1 MKTIQQ
7 SAQIPEEMD
16 GLRLDQTLAKLFPH
30 YSRERLK
37 EWILSGFVLLDG
49 KVQRPRHKVAA
60 GQNIS
65 INAMLKEIKSVAQN
79 IDLNIIFEDSDI
91 IVINKP
97 ADLVVHP
104 GAGNPD
110 NTLLNAL
117 LHHAPELNTLP
128 RAGIVHRL
136 DKDTTGLLVIA
147 KTLEAHTRLVA
158 AMQRREIERKYH
170 AIVFGDII
178 AGGTVEAEMGRHPS
192 RRTKMAVVRAGKP
205 AITHYR
211 VLEKF
216 DGLTYLEVK
225 LETGRTHQIRVH
237 MAHIHHPIL
246 GDQSYGGLGRL
257 PKNLSD
263 AARESIK
270 TFSRQALHA
279 AQLSFNH
286 PRTGEPMHF
295 EAPLADDFNEILDII
310 RQ

>member
-16 GLRLDQTLAKLFPH
+16 GLRLDQALAKLFPD

-37 EWILSGFVLLDG
+37 DWVLSGFVLLDG
-49 KVQRPRHKVAA
+49 KTERPKHKVAA
-60 GQNIS
+60 GQNIH
-65 INAMLKEIKSVAQN
+65 IDATLEETECQPQH
-79 IDLNIIFEDSDI
+79 IDLDIVFEDDDI

-97 ADLVVHP
+97 AGLVVHP

-110 NTLLNAL
+110 STLLNAL
-117 LHHAPELNTLP
+117 LHHAPQLKTLP

-147 KTLEAHTRLVA
+147 KTLEAHTHLVA

-178 AGGTVEAEMGRHPS
+178 AGGTVDAQMGRHPKQ
-192 RRTKMAVVRAGKP
+192 RTKMAVVRNGKP

-246 GDQSYGGLGRL
+246 GDPSYGGRGRV
-257 PKNLSD
+257 PKNLTD
-263 AARESIK
+263 EARERIK
-270 TFSRQALHA
+270 SFPRQALHA
-279 AQLSFNH
+279 KQLSFIH
-286 PRTGEPMHF
+286 PRTGDPMHF
-295 EAPLADDFNEILDII
+295 EAPIADDIREILDII
-310 RQ
+310 RR

>member
-1 MKTIQQ
+1 MKNIQQ
-7 SAQIPEEMD
+7 SAQIPEELD
-16 GLRLDQTLAKLFPH
+16 GLRLDQAMAKLFPD

-49 KVQRPRHKVAA
+49 QPERPRHKVLA
-60 GQNIS
+60 GQNI
-65 INAMLKEIKSVAQN
+65 IIDATLEETEYKAQD
-79 IDLNIIFEDSDI
+79 IDLNIVFEDDDI
-91 IVINKP
+91 IVLNKP

-110 NTLLNAL
+110 LTLLNAL
-117 LHHAPELNTLP
+117 LHHAPQLKTLP

-147 KTLEAHTRLVA
+147 KTLEAHTHLVV
-158 AMQRREIERKYH
+158 AMQQREIERKYH

-178 AGGTVEAEMGRHPS
+178 YGDTIDADMGRHPKQ
-192 RRTKMAVVRAGKP
+192 RTKMAVVRSGKT

-216 DGLTYLEVK
+216 DGLTYLEIK

-246 GDQSYGGLGRL
+246 GDPSYGGRGRI

-263 AARESIK
+263 AHREIIK
-270 TFSRQALHA
+270 AFSRQALHA
-279 AQLSFNH
+279 AELSFAH
-286 PRTGEPMHF
+286 PRTGQAMTF
-295 EAPLADDFNEILDII
+295 TAPLADDFQEILDII
-310 RQ
+310 RL